1 MRKTL
6 FTFIFTV
13 SLIFSTM
20 PVYAASNL
28 NTNTNNIP
36 YFIETTIEDASPNN
50 QYGIATFASTHT
62 VTKTK
67 TTTAKAQ
74 DGSILY
80 SVSITATFSY
90 NGSTSKCIT
99 CAPAA
104 KAYSK
109 KYSINSVSASRL
121 SNSATTNASITYSN
135 GKSSI
140 DFGSSVTISCSKNGT
155 IS

>member
-20 PVYAASNL
+20 PVYAASDL
-28 NTNTNNIP
+28 NTNNIP

-50 QYGIATFASTHT
+50 QYGIATIASTHT

-104 KAYSK
+104 KAYARN
-109 KYSINSVSASRL
+109 YSINSVSASR
-121 SNSATTNASITYSN
+121 SDNSANATASITYSSGN
-135 GKSSI
+135 SI
-140 DFGSSVTISCSKNGT
+140 KNFSQLVTIKCSKNGT